1 MANKANPLDI
11 LVGSILKPTDRF
23 TERVK
28 SPTTTI
34 EKNVDPFLEV
44 SSWPDILQLN
54 SSILRIDEYEL
65 VRTILRLKQSHV
77 FDNWDKSGI
86 NDSKKHL
93 FFSQLKALNDPPGSL
108 DDYIQRAKRLLKS
121 SAKGENPLDGW
132 IPEIP
137 LGISLDGP
145 TSSSFINYQSR
156 G

>member
-11 LVGSILKPTDRF
+11 IVGSILKPTDKF
-23 TERVK
+23 TERGK
-28 SPTTTI
+28 SPTND
-34 EKNVDPFLEV
+34 KNADQYVDI

-54 SSILRIDEYEL
+54 SNILRIDEYEL

-137 LGISLDGP
+137 LGISLDSP